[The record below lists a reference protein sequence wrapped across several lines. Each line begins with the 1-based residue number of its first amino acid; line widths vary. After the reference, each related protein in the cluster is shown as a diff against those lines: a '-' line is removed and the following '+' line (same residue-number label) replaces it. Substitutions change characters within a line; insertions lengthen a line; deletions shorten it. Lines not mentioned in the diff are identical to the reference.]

1 MKKHFYKTIAMIMVC
16 MTLSTSLFASSRIDV
31 CAAALPSIDLSAEL
45 LREITLALYGIYE
58 SGMIVSNA
66 SAALD
71 KYDESMTA
79 YDAFR
84 SFVYEVITPDAVQG
98 TNAMLAGTQF
108 RDVDGNVYTWDEY
121 GNAYTTAPD
130 GTVSTFGYNWGTSA
144 RELIDEDTFA
154 NYRVIAGGS
163 GNGDDSG
170 DDSGDEPDGGDDDNV
185 FTHLQQVMIG
195 TGFLGV
201 VGNFI
206 SNLFKGETELEPATY
221 YNGLDYFYSGR
232 VPQDENGMYLY
243 RGHFVIKGSYDRD
256 YYLFYD
262 LNEKLFGFVE
272 SGNLAFGYANNSNLV
287 VRAGNIISDVP
298 GGQRKYS
305 GFPFNDKL
313 SYELNFPVFD
323 SQSAALSYSQTGD
336 YSKALNAPA
345 YDFPDMAESV
355 PETLHPVTG
364 ISFSPNQI
372 PGLNHALKTA
382 ADALPEADA
391 ASKDTNT
398 TDYKNTMVTVIEKHV
413 TENMPETEPTPEP
426 EPEPVPEP
434 EPGIIDYSNILNKI
448 FSAIMSLADSIFNL
462 FREPLEEFQKSFDK
476 IYNGILRIIEILPQ
490 QLELVRGNIVTLPQS
505 IFDLFANPLAAIQE
519 ALALGLGVDP
529 EAGLWASLKPYLDTF
544 KKALSDL
551 APGSSIDIPGGNGN
565 VGGGDNDGNS
575 NGNGFKFTM
584 LLNGLILII
593 LILIMLLLLFLH
605 CMEFIVNIFQ
615 IPATTGFLPEDMVT
629 GLEYIK
635 SLEIPGIGMSVFDF
649 MMGLV
654 YILLFF
660 GVIRGFRKNINHIR
674 IER

>member
-1 MKKHFYKTIAMIMVC
+1 MKKHFYKTVAMIMVC
-16 MTLSTSLFASSRIDV
+16 MTMSTSLFASSRIKV
-31 CAAALPSIDLSAEL
+31 CAAALPSIDLSMEL
-45 LREITLALYGIYE
+45 VREITLALYGIYE
-58 SGMIVSNA
+58 SGMLVSNA

-71 KYDESMTA
+71 KYDESMNA

-84 SFVYEVITPDAVQG
+84 SFVYEMTTPDAVQG
-98 TNAMLAGTQF
+98 TNSMLAGTQF
-108 RDVDGNVYTWDEY
+108 RDVDGNVYIWDEY

-221 YNGLDYFYSGR
+221 YTGVDYMYTGK
-232 VPQDENGMYLY
+232 VPQDANGYYLY
-243 RGHFVIKGSYDRD
+243 RGTLGPSLSNGRGLYYINETMPNIFV
-256 YYLFYD
+256 
-262 LNEKLFGFVE
+262 GFIE
-272 SGNLAFGYANNSNLV
+272 DGFLQFGYVNDTRVATFNCLRPSFNSSASSSGLV
-287 VRAGNIISDVP
+287 LREDSWQN
-298 GGQRKYS
+298 
-305 GFPFNDKL
+305 
-313 SYELNFPVFD
+313 LNFPIFPSEAEAINYYLTGD
-323 SQSAALSYSQTGD
+323 ASAAV
-336 YSKALNAPA
+336 NAPA

-372 PGLNHALKTA
+372 PGINHALKSA
-382 ADALPEADA
+382 ADAIPEADA

-398 TDYKNTMVTVIEKHV
+398 SDYKNTMIAVLEKHV
-413 TENMPETEPTPEP
+413 AENMPESEP

-434 EPGIIDYSNILNKI
+434 EPGIIDYSDILNKI
-448 FSAIMSLADSIFNL
+448 YIAICSIASSVWNL

-476 IYNGILRIIEILPQ
+476 IYDGILRIIEILPHQ
-490 QLELVRGNIVTLPQS
+490 IELVRGNIVTLPQS
-505 IFDLFANPLAAIQE
+505 IFDLFASPLAAIQD
-519 ALALGLGVDP
+519 ALAGFGVDS
-529 EAGLWASLKPYLDTF
+529 EAGLWANLQPYLDAF
-544 KKALSDL
+544 KNALADL
-551 APGSSIDIPGGNGN
+551 APAPAFDFDLPGGGDGTGGAGGGDDGNGN
-565 VGGGDNDGNS
+565 GS
-575 NGNGFKFTM
+575 GFKFTM
-584 LLNGLILII
+584 LLDGLILII
-593 LILIMLLLLFLH
+593 LILLALLMLFLH

-629 GLEYIK
+629 GFEYIK

-654 YILLFF
+654 YIILVF
-660 GVIRGFRKNINHIR
+660 GVIRVLRKNINYIR